1 LKFIRLSLGRA
12 HALATTVAH
21 LVQRAGLPVTS
32 LVPIGSLRRF
42 AAEIGDVALLAVTP
56 LDRQAELLEGL
67 GRLGPSLSVLRRTE
81 KSVAVRTEKGPASI
95 HLTTPQDAGAAL
107 LWHTGSRKHTEAIQ
121 ARARERGYDFVDGR
135 LHRAGSH
142 VETPTEDV
150 IYTRL
155 ELPYIP
161 PELRE
166 DGTEVAEAEQNGL
179 PQLLTLPHIRGDLHS
194 HTIWSDGRDTSE
206 RMVQAARSLG
216 YQYFA
221 ITDHSEGAMASR
233 TLTVADVPKQRAEI
247 EALRTRV
254 PGLDL
259 LHGVEVD
266 ILRDGSLDFPDDVLQ
281 GFDIVLASLH
291 DDGGQDG
298 ARLTERYEQAMR
310 NPLVTVIT
318 HPANR
323 SPGARPGYDLDY
335 ERLFTVALETGT
347 AMEIDGAPGH
357 LDMDGAIARQAMQ
370 RGVTVVV
377 DSDCHRAENLGRQ
390 MEFGVGTAR
399 RGWLEPRHVLNTKGI
414 ADVRAFIARKRNRR
428 R

>member
-1 LKFIRLSLGRA
+1 
-12 HALATTVAH
+12 
-21 LVQRAGLPVTS
+21 VTS

-179 PQLLTLPHIRGDLHS
+179 PQLLTLP
-194 HTIWSDGRDTSE
+194 T
-206 RMVQAARSLG
+206 
-216 YQYFA
+216 
-221 ITDHSEGAMASR
+221 
-233 TLTVADVPKQRAEI
+233 
-247 EALRTRV
+247 
-254 PGLDL
+254 
-259 LHGVEVD
+259 
-266 ILRDGSLDFPDDVLQ
+266 
-281 GFDIVLASLH
+281 
-291 DDGGQDG
+291 
-298 ARLTERYEQAMR
+298 
-310 NPLVTVIT
+310 
-318 HPANR
+318 
-323 SPGARPGYDLDY
+323 
-335 ERLFTVALETGT
+335 
-347 AMEIDGAPGH
+347 
-357 LDMDGAIARQAMQ
+357 
-370 RGVTVVV
+370 
-377 DSDCHRAENLGRQ
+377 
-390 MEFGVGTAR
+390 
-399 RGWLEPRHVLNTKGI
+399 
-414 ADVRAFIARKRNRR
+414 
-428 R
+428 